1 MRNSDIS
8 SHPRIEARFWTGRS
22 RFPSCNDPEGYS
34 KSYIKAEVLGLTPGF
49 FLEVRVVQSFCYVI
63 YFILNIY
70 KRIISLRG
78 YAWIHR
84 ASLIPPLFVEVPVP
98 KQESERSCICV
109 LGCRFGSFYDFEKEW
124 FQNCSDSVVFLELL
138 RQCGIFR
145 IAQTVWYFCFCF
157 SFYHSKI
164 TYIFG

>member
-8 SHPRIEARFWTGRS
+8 SHPRIESSFWTGRS
-22 RFPSCNDPEGYS
+22 RFPSCNEPEGYS

-49 FLEVRVVQSFCYVI
+49 FWEVRVVQSFCYVI

-84 ASLIPPLFVEVPVP
+84 ASLIPPLFCWSTCTKTGKWAVMYLCARV
-98 KQESERSCICV
+98 SIWFF
-109 LGCRFGSFYDFEKEW
+109 LRFWKKV
-124 FQNCSDSVVFLELL
+124 NLELL

-145 IAQTVWYFCFCF
+145 IAQTVWYF
-157 SFYHSKI
+157 
-164 TYIFG
+164 

>member
-1 MRNSDIS
+1 MHAEQWHFEPSQDWITFLNWEKPFSLLQWSGRLFKIIYKSRGTW
-8 SHPRIEARFWTGRS
+8 SHSWI
-22 RFPSCNDPEGYS
+22 
-34 KSYIKAEVLGLTPGF
+34 

-164 TYIFG
+164 T